1 MRKKVCSELS
11 TTLPNSQETCE
22 HFVSSHS
29 HYRQAL
35 QHRRKEASMLRT
47 PTKNKRKVKMRHGV
61 GDLQKGSPEG
71 DFPDLF

>member
-1 MRKKVCSELS
+1 MRKKVCSKLS
-11 TTLPNSQETCE
+11 TTLPNSPETCE

-35 QHRRKEASMLRT
+35 QHRKRGSKHAENT
-47 PTKNKRKVKMRHGV
+47 HKDKRKVKMRHGV

-71 DFPDLF
+71 GFPDLC